1 MFLQLPEQTSFF
13 GRYFPPHASLSY
25 PDSRDVNESEIM
37 KLVSHILESKGH
49 ETWAVDPNDTVFD
62 SLQLMADKEIGALL
76 VMDGDKLV
84 GIVTERDYARK
95 VILEGKSSK
104 NSSVAE
110 VMTTRVLCVS
120 PERTIDECMAL
131 MTEKRVRHLPVLD
144 HKRVVGVLSIG
155 DLVKAMI
162 SEQKILID
170 QLQHY
175 IAGY

>member
-1 MFLQLPEQTSFF
+1 
-13 GRYFPPHASLSY
+13 
-25 PDSRDVNESEIM
+25 M
-37 KLVSHILESKGH
+37 KLVSDILRSKGD
-49 ETWAVDPNDTVFD
+49 EIWVVKPDDTVFD
-62 SLQLMADKEIGALL
+62 SLRRMAQKEIGALL

-104 NSSVAE
+104 DSAVSE
-110 VMTTRVLCVS
+110 VMTKRVLCVS
-120 PERTIDECMAL
+120 PERTIEECMAL
-131 MTEKRVRHLPVLD
+131 MTDKRVRHLPVLE

-162 SEQKILID
+162 SEQQVLID

-175 IAGY
+175 IAGS